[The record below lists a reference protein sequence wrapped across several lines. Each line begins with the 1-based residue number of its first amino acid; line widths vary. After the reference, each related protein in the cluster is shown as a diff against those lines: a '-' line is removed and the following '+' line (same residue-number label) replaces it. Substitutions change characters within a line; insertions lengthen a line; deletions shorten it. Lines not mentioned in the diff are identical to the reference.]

1 MKNKVYFNKATFFK
15 SILQLVIGVLIILLF
30 LSYFKKEISNLDYDK
45 IINLIRAIG
54 AINFFIIIILGVLGM
69 ALLSF
74 YDFFVLRSIGMSK
87 VMSKIRVFK
96 ISFMTNSLN
105 MILGFG
111 GVIGAGLRYYLYKP
125 YSSDNKKLVTA
136 IGMILVS
143 MLSGISMLSLL
154 VLTNFI
160 PGLYLYDNN
169 SFFYLLLL
177 MSLFLPIY
185 LTINMRNPKIK
196 TDRFLAIKL
205 ALVSVFEWVYAALL
219 VLIVLYV
226 FTGSYI
232 FGKELIIVGV
242 IVLASVVGLLSLI
255 PGGVGTFDIFVLIGL
270 SKLGFDNEIVAATI
284 LVYRLSYYVVPFL
297 LGTLLLISEII
308 LKLKVKFYK
317 KKEGIL

>member
-87 VMSKIRVFK
+87 VISKIRVFK

-125 YSSDNKKLVTA
+125 YSPDNKKLVTA